1 MARGS
6 NLKGRWGNGQPYD
19 SVRRTGFVENTI
31 TNPKAEA
38 APPENAA
45 RLMWVS
51 DPWYV
56 ISGPGTGPTSGTKM
70 RSAAGGST
78 GGDEPESRPH
88 NAQPKTKIPT
98 LPPFK

>member
-6 NLKGRWGNGQPYD
+6 NLKGKWGNGQPYD

-38 APPENAA
+38 APPENAP
-45 RLMWVS
+45 RLMLFS
-51 DPWYV
+51 EPWYV
-56 ISGPGTGPTSGTKM
+56 TAGPGTYKQM
-70 RSAAGGST
+70 RSADGGST
-78 GGDEPESRPH
+78 GGDEPESRAH
-88 NAQPKTKIPT
+88 NAAPKTKIPT